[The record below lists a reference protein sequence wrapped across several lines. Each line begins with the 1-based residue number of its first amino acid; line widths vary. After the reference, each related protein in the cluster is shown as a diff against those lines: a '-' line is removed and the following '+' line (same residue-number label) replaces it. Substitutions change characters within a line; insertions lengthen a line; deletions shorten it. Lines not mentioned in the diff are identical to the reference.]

1 MVGDPNK
8 VAAVSTEK
16 LKHPIVNSDRATVVR
31 EDGKSATA
39 KGGAPTAA
47 VEKAADKA
55 ALAKCG

>member
-31 EDGKSATA
+31 EDGKAATA
-39 KGGAPTAA
+39 KGSTPAAA
-47 VEKAADKA
+47 VEKAADKV
-55 ALAKCG
+55 LRK